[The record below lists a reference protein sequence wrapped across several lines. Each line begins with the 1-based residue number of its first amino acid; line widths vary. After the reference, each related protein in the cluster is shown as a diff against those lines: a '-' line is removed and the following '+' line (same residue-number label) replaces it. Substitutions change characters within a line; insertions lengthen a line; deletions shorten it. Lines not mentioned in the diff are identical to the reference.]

1 MNSLAGTG
9 LDDAMLTEMLGDF
22 LDESQGY
29 LALLNTRLLE
39 LDELIQSAGAD
50 PLPEV
55 DLETLNEMFRAAHS
69 LKGLSGMLQL
79 EDINR
84 LTHKV
89 ENVFDA
95 ARNRVLPI
103 TGNVTE
109 VIFQA
114 VDRLAAMVE
123 QLKTPKPQPV
133 ECQQVI
139 DAMRDLLEGTPRA
152 EQPEPSAPV
161 APAPAK
167 EIRTSDPFEGVVDDG
182 EISPKYLAIFLD
194 ETGESLDALSALLM
208 VDGSPPVDPLLALCH
223 RVKGSAAAIGLRRAA
238 KLTHAMEDLLH
249 EIRESGAAVS
259 ETGKDALLQCVD
271 ALRIFLGDLR
281 DGVSRTEVLTKAFGG
296 LAYAWRT
303 RTEKNVS
310 ETAKADSVTEPAA
323 LQLTASERQYLISAR
338 PDQNLL
344 IGLVRLEADLPLSDI
359 KARLVYKRLQ
369 GVGELVVTTPSFS
382 QLELL
387 TEVDRLTFALA
398 GAASEQQVLKALAL
412 DGVAATTL
420 ERFDPTQPAAK
431 GTVAS
436 TGEGASNPTPER
448 VASSD
453 GGKSRPTETVRVD
466 IDRLD
471 HLMNLAGQLTIS
483 KARFSQIGDRLSGL
497 TSRRRVQQSLA
508 DITAALERIV
518 VEVDDS
524 SSLTHA
530 GGEMAS
536 GIKGHVTQIQHD
548 LEVVR
553 ADLTHFG
560 KARILSNELGEAVH
574 QLERISS
581 DIQKSVMDTRMV
593 PIGPL
598 FDRFKRVVRDVTRGN
613 GKEIQLVIRG
623 EKTELDK
630 RMIDELSDPLIHMVR
645 NSADHGIEAPAVRE
659 ANGKPRRG
667 VVTLDAFHRGN
678 RIVIQVRDDGK
689 GLDAE
694 KIRAKAV
701 EKGLLSAADAQR
713 LTQAQVFQLIWEPG
727 FSTAEKVTE
736 VSGRGMGMDI
746 VRSKIEALNGAIEL
760 DSRPGE
766 GTTITIKLPLTMAI
780 LPSLLTVIGDVVYA
794 VPVESV
800 VEIVR
805 AKTADCATVHGVRTV
820 QVRGRVI
827 SLVELSDIFGSGT
840 PVRRERAGDVTVVIV
855 GADGDELGLA
865 VDDLIGEEDVVIKSL
880 AENYRNIGGLA
891 GASILGDGRVSLILD
906 VAALITFA
914 GRPQSIG
921 DHETRQ
927 PIEHAS
933 TRSISR

>member
-1 MNSLAGTG
+1 MTSLAGTG
-9 LDDAMLTEMLGDF
+9 IDDAMLTEMLGDF

-39 LDELIQSAGAD
+39 LDELIRSAGNDA
-50 PLPEV
+50 PPEV

-79 EDINR
+79 NDINR

-95 ARNRVLPI
+95 ARNHVLPI
-103 TGNVTE
+103 TGDVTE

-123 QLKTPKPQPV
+123 QLKTPQPQPV
-133 ECQQVI
+133 ECEQVI
-139 DAMRDLLEGTPRA
+139 EAMRSLLEGTPC
-152 EQPEPSAPV
+152 ESQEETG
-161 APAPAK
+161 PAPLTAS
-167 EIRTSDPFEGVVDDG
+167 ELPVFDPFAGVVDDT

-194 ETGESLDALSALLM
+194 ETSESLDAISAYLTADDA
-208 VDGSPPVDPLLALCH
+208 VPVDPLLALCH
-223 RVKGSAAAIGLRRAA
+223 RVKGSAAAVGFRRAA
-238 KLTHAMEDLLH
+238 KLIHAMEDLLH
-249 EIRESGAAVS
+249 EIRESGARVS
-259 ETGKDALLQCVD
+259 EISKDALLQCID
-271 ALRIFLGDLR
+271 ALRSFLNDLR
-281 DGVSRTEVLTKAFGG
+281 EGTSQPGVFVKAFAG
-296 LAYAWRT
+296 LGKAWRSPSGQSLEESLPT
-303 RTEKNVS
+303 KQ
-310 ETAKADSVTEPAA
+310 PAA
-323 LQLTASERQYLISAR
+323 PNAVRLTPAERQRLVAGSSDEK
-338 PDQNLL
+338 PL
-344 IGLVRLEADLPLSDI
+344 IGLVLLEPGLPLADI

-369 GVGELVVTTPSFS
+369 ALGKLEIASPNFAELESLP
-382 QLELL
+382 
-387 TEVDRLTFALA
+387 EVDRLTFALA
-398 GAASEQQVLKALAL
+398 GTTSEERVRAALAL
-412 DGVAATTL
+412 DGVAAVVL
-420 ERFDPTQPAAK
+420 ERVDPSQSESKEPEITTNSDPAPA
-431 GTVAS
+431 GPA
-436 TGEGASNPTPER
+436 ER
-448 VASSD
+448 AAPSD

-508 DITAALERIV
+508 DIASALEKIL
-518 VEVDDS
+518 VEADDS
-524 SSLTHA
+524 A
-530 GGEMAS
+530 GQALAGCEMAA
-536 GIKGHVTQIQHD
+536 GIKSHVAQIQND
-548 LEVVR
+548 LNIVR
-553 ADLTHFG
+553 ADLAHFG
-560 KARILSNELGEAVH
+560 KARVLSNELGEAVH
-574 QLERISS
+574 QLERISA

-645 NSADHGIEAPAVRE
+645 NSADHGIEAPSVRE

-667 VVTLDAFHRGN
+667 VITLDAFHRGN
-678 RIVIQVRDDGK
+678 RIIIQVRDDGK

-694 KIRAKAV
+694 KIRAKAI

-713 LTQAQVFQLIWEPG
+713 LTPSQVYQLIWEPG
-727 FSTAEKVTE
+727 FSTAEKITE

-780 LPSLLTVIGDVVYA
+780 LPSLLSVIGGVVYA

-800 VEIVR
+800 VEIVK
-805 AKTADCATVHGVRTV
+805 AKAADCATVHGVRTV

-827 SLVELSDIFGSGT
+827 SLVELSDILGATS
-840 PVRRERAGDVTVVIV
+840 PDRRQRDEEVTVVIV

-865 VDDLIGEEDVVIKSL
+865 VDNLLGEEDVVIKSL
-880 AENYRNIGGLA
+880 AENYRNINGLA

-906 VAALITFA
+906 VAALIAFA
-914 GRPQSIG
+914 RRPLNAS
-921 DHETRQ
+921 DRSSM
-927 PIEHAS
+927 EHAPKWS
-933 TRSISR
+933 LSQ